1 MIENN
6 IEWLG
11 YAASFFV
18 AASFTFKNIKQ
29 LRIVNII
36 GCILFVIYGYY
47 IDSIPVMITNSFIMI
62 MNIYF
67 LLKRE
72 KPIPLNRG

>member
-47 IDSIPVMITNSFIMI
+47 IDSIPVMITNAFIMI

-67 LLKRE
+67 LLKRD
-72 KPIPLNRG
+72 KPIPLNRE